1 MQKWFLALF
10 ALLITLSLPGCED
23 APSEKMTEA
32 FPAPVYRWGTVR
44 DRTLVLWGNRDDL
57 QRPYL
62 TSAFDRYREM
72 TGNTVRI
79 ESFSHQELAE
89 RLEAAF
95 SGGGTA
101 EQPDLLLS
109 FGGVNIEHLDP
120 DAHFYDFTAAPWVDD
135 LTDTALNQTLFNGKV
150 IGLPYWEAS
159 VSGIL
164 YNKDLFRQ
172 YGIDVPRTQRA
183 FLDACEKLLRQGVT
197 PVYLPFAE
205 PTMLLYQFPMDS
217 ILRDQRVLDALNEGR
232 LNYAELPGMGD
243 IVDWY
248 RTMAERGYFG
258 NAYANN
264 GWDGM
269 APAMRGGRY
278 AMMICWD
285 TWLYTDF
292 TGDPSRFGIMPA
304 FMGVP
309 EQGTFE
315 GPNLALLI
323 ANRHSPRLDAAVDLV
338 TFMADPYNY
347 NVTLA
352 GLYTAPV
359 FKNQIGSVSTP
370 QYIEKQQ
377 EIEQLFCD
385 STAWT
390 RVRGFSQADAAY
402 IQRHMLEPGYDTE
415 ACLRDMDASRINR
428 AGPPP
433 VPDAAASG
441 TQRKDVPRAE

>member
-1 MQKWFLALF
+1 MQRCFLALF
-10 ALLITLSLPGCED
+10 ALLILCLTSCEN
-23 APSEKMTEA
+23 APQKKPTEA
-32 FPAPVYRWGTVR
+32 FPVPVYNWGTDR
-44 DRTLVLWGNRDDL
+44 DRTLVLWGNRDDVK
-57 QRPYL
+57 RPYL
-62 TSAFDRYREM
+62 LKAFDRYREK

-79 ESFSHQELAE
+79 ESFSHRELAK
-89 RLEAAF
+89 RLAVAF
-95 SGGGTA
+95 SGGEGV
-101 EQPDLLLS
+101 EQPDLILS
-109 FGGVNIEHLDP
+109 FGGVNIEPLDP
-120 DAHFYDFTAAPWVDD
+120 DAHFYDFTSAPWVDD
-135 LTDTALNQTLFNGKV
+135 LTDTAINQTIFNGKV

-164 YNKDLFRQ
+164 YDKDLFRQ
-172 YGIDVPRTQRA
+172 YGIAVPRTQRD
-183 FLDACEKLLRQGVT
+183 FLDTCEKLSRLGVT
-197 PVYLPFAE
+197 PLYLPFAE

-217 ILRDQRVLDALNEGR
+217 ILRDQRVLAALNENR

-258 NAYANN
+258 SDYMKN

-269 APAMRGGRY
+269 DPAMRGGRY

-309 EQGTFE
+309 EQGAFE

-323 ANRHSPRLDAAVDLV
+323 ANRHSPQLDAAVDLV

-352 GLYTAPV
+352 GIYTAPV

-370 QYIEKQQ
+370 QYLEKQQ
-377 EIEQLFCD
+377 EIEQIYCD

-390 RVRGFSQADAAY
+390 RVRGFSQADATF
-402 IQRHMLEPGYDTE
+402 IQRHMLDPEYDAE
-415 ACLRDMDASRINR
+415 ACLRDMDASRIRR
-428 AGPPP
+428 AGTKPPP
-433 VPDAAASG
+433 ATG
-441 TQRKDVPRAE
+441 RQREDMPRAE